1 MSEWVAPFEELDIYN
16 ELGSGRFGKVYR
28 GKWHGEVAIK
38 MIEID
43 NPTEE
48 QLNAFKF
55 QVSQQ
60 KNVKIKSASKMK
72 STRNKIA
79 Q

>member
-1 MSEWVAPFEELDIYN
+1 MSEWVIPFEELEIY
-16 ELGSGRFGKVYR
+16 EIIGYGRFGKVYR

-55 QVSQQ
+55 QVNIT
-60 KNVKIKSASKMK
+60 KN
-72 STRNKIA
+72 N
-79 Q
+79 

>member
-1 MSEWVAPFEELDIYN
+1 MSEWVVPFEELDIYDM
-16 ELGSGRFGKVYR
+16 LGYGRFGKVYR
-28 GKWHGEVAIK
+28 GKWHGEVAVK

-55 QVSQQ
+55 QVS
-60 KNVKIKSASKMK
+60 
-72 STRNKIA
+72 
-79 Q
+79 